1 MHGDAFSC
9 GDGVAEPGLL
19 PFSATLSW
27 VDKMGGVVAAAFNA
41 LKAASFDKRVSLF
54 KRCCCCLSISKSL
67 AGPFI
72 IEVAFSFPERELL
85 IARKLL
91 IAACAAA
98 CIAIADMPGGMDWLD
113 PTDADGDTDGVRCPA
128 GFVLGR

>member
-1 MHGDAFSC
+1 MCGDAFSC

-72 IEVAFSFPERELL
+72 AFSFPERELL

-98 CIAIADMPGGMDWLD
+98 CIAIADMPGGMDWFD

-128 GFVLGR
+128 CFVLGR

>member
-1 MHGDAFSC
+1 MHADAFSC

-54 KRCCCCLSISKSL
+54 KRCCCCLSINKSP

-98 CIAIADMPGGMDWLD
+98 CIAIADMPGGMD
-113 PTDADGDTDGVRCPA
+113 
-128 GFVLGR
+128 